1 MESYGDTS
9 YHIKLIRPIQT
20 KNIETYLLS
29 DIKSFLADKSH
40 IYWESIHSSK

>member
-1 MESYGDTS
+1 MESYGHTS

-20 KNIETYLLS
+20 KNIENIETYLLS

-40 IYWESIHSSK
+40 IY